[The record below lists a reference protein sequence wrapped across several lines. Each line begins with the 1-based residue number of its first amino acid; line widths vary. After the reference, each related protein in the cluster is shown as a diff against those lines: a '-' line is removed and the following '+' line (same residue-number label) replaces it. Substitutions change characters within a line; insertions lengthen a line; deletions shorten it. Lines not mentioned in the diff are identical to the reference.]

1 MCVSSRLLLKKHLI
15 SFLGLKE
22 MSSKSP
28 CLSSCNDCLA
38 IKSVCVNCMVRGL
51 TSHIPSLRACNTCLA
66 EGLKCNRFLVMA
78 VVTDCE
84 ECNKKAFSAL
94 NSSEKSETLPAE
106 LSLVDALSDDVHLGK
121 SLKCSWTNWFID
133 LEGARSN
140 LVHTLRD
147 SGSLDI
153 HRKLRKCLTL
163 ACVRNKDRMAVEPI
177 VRLTRPTVLDVL
189 EEVAFVVHTVV
200 PEKYRF
206 WKSNQRELASLCK
219 RPIALKRGTQ
229 GKIAWM

>member
-1 MCVSSRLLLKKHLI
+1 MQRVR
-15 SFLGLKE
+15 
-22 MSSKSP
+22 P
-28 CLSSCNDCLA
+28 CLQNCL
-38 IKSVCVNCMVRGL
+38 
-51 TSHIPSLRACNTCLA
+51 P
-66 EGLKCNRFLVMA
+66 
-78 VVTDCE
+78 
-84 ECNKKAFSAL
+84 
-94 NSSEKSETLPAE
+94 
-106 LSLVDALSDDVHLGK
+106 DDVHLGK
-121 SLKCSWTNWFID
+121 SLKCRWTNWFID

-177 VRLTRPTVLDVL
+177 VRLTRPTVLNVL

-206 WKSNQRELASLCK
+206 WKSNQGELASLCK